1 MSEDPGVDKKQL
13 KDIKVFDKAIKI
25 IKSKPKKP
33 KETLFTRKIIRYD
46 IAINKYDVIGCAKV
60 INELKIY
67 FDGTLDNSKE
77 KKKDNYIVYEATFL
91 RALRNIAQLVSYHK
105 GEKKHWEN
113 AADLMSMLGVS
124 IKVFDL
130 KMHGHIFDTWK
141 NHTKH

>member
-1 MSEDPGVDKKQL
+1 MAEPVVETF
-13 KDIKVFDKAIKI
+13 KDAIENLRKTQ
-25 IKSKPKKP
+25 
-33 KETLFTRKIIRYD
+33 KE
-46 IAINKYDVIGCAKV
+46 
-60 INELKIY
+60 
-67 FDGTLDNSKE
+67 TLDNSKE
-77 KKKDNYIVYEATFL
+77 KKKDGYIASEATFL

-130 KMHGHIFDTWK
+130 KMHGHIFDTWE